1 MFINTF
7 SKYTIVEERRR
18 SKQKG
23 FILLKFYKCS
33 NGRYCLNSILL
44 LHNEKNITLLTSVLF
59 YIFKVTSSFMLLQ
72 QIERSLLFLKIK
84 KILKEFSD
92 SENPFSISDLYYSNL
107 LRYQT
112 ML

>member
-1 MFINTF
+1 
-7 SKYTIVEERRR
+7 
-18 SKQKG
+18 
-23 FILLKFYKCS
+23 
-33 NGRYCLNSILL
+33 
-44 LHNEKNITLLTSVLF
+44 
-59 YIFKVTSSFMLLQ
+59 MLLQ